1 MISLRPYQSAGIASI
16 REAFGPLR
24 KRAPLYVL
32 PTGGGKT
39 VTFATIAHG
48 AAEKGNRVYIL
59 SHRVELVDQISDAL
73 DVTNTPHGY
82 IAAGYPS
89 RSHACMIASVPTLL
103 RRLENIAPPDLLVVD
118 EAHHAVSQTW
128 TRVLTYWPNAR
139 LLGVTATPLRASG
152 EGLGKIFDHMI
163 IGPSVA
169 ELISQGYLAPARVFA
184 PPGVDTSVL
193 HTRGGD
199 FIASES
205 EALLDTPSV
214 TGDALSHYRKHADGL
229 PALAFCVS
237 VRHAKHLAEQFRS
250 TGYSAMELD
259 GGTPREIRRRVVS
272 DFRAGHI
279 KVLTSCDLFSE
290 GFDCPGAHV
299 GIMLRPTQS
308 LALHCQQI
316 GRVLRP
322 CEGKTH
328 AIILDHAGNTQR
340 HGLPDTSREWT
351 LDGQDRT
358 PKKKSISVKVCP
370 SCWSALPP
378 TRSRCDQCGFEFV
391 GKPRELDE
399 REGELTEITP
409 EMIARR
415 AERREQGMAQSL
427 EALREIARRKGYAPK
442 WADHVWNARQKKAH
456 RA

>member
-1 MISLRPYQSAGIASI
+1 MISLRPYQSAGIAQI
-16 REAFGPLR
+16 REAFGVLR

-39 VTFATIAHG
+39 LTFATIAHG
-48 AAEKGNRVYIL
+48 AAAKGNRVYIL

-73 DVTNTPHGY
+73 DISGTPHGY
-82 IAAGYPS
+82 IAAGYPKYK
-89 RSHACMIASVPTLL
+89 HACMIASVPTLL
-103 RRLENIAPPDLLVVD
+103 RRLDKVAPPDLIVVD
-118 EAHHAVSQTW
+118 EAHHSVSSTW
-128 TRVLTYWPNAR
+128 ARILTHWPNAK

-152 EGLGKIFDHMI
+152 EGLGKIFDHLI
-163 IGPSVA
+163 VGPSIA
-169 ELISQGYLAPARVFA
+169 DLTAQGYLAAARVFA
-184 PPGVDTSVL
+184 PPTVDTSGL
-193 HTRGGD
+193 HTRAGD
-199 FIASES
+199 FVAKES

-237 VRHAKHLAEQFRS
+237 VRHAKHLAEQFRAA
-250 TGYSAMELD
+250 GYPAMELD
-259 GGTPREIRRRVVS
+259 GGTAREVRRGAVS
-272 DFRAGHI
+272 DFRAGRI

-290 GFDCPGAHV
+290 GFDCPGVHV

-316 GRVLRP
+316 GRILRP

-340 HGLPDTSREWT
+340 HGLPDTAREWT
-351 LDGQDRT
+351 LDGEDRA

-370 SCWSALPP
+370 ACWSALPP

-391 GKPRELDE
+391 SKPREIDE
-399 REGELTEITP
+399 REGELAEITP
-409 EMIARR
+409 EMIAKRQ
-415 AERREQGMAQSL
+415 ERREQGMAHSL
-427 EALREIARRKGYAPK
+427 EALREIARRKGYAPQ
-442 WADHVWNARQKKAH
+442 WADHVWNARQKKAR